1 MVQGQCLCG
10 KVTVSVPK
18 PVHDVSVC
26 HCGMCRKWN
35 GAPFMSVDC
44 GSDVT
49 LSGEEYITRYHSSEW
64 GDRCFCRECGTHLFY
79 YLKPANQYYVS
90 AALLGETT
98 ESRLSMQIYTDSKPA
113 YYNFAEKTPML
124 TEQDIMAMFQA
135 EQWLK
140 PDKAESGYLSIR
152 FVFLRC
158 RAEKLNNKQIH
169 KLAD

>member
-1 MVQGQCLCG
+1 MTESGLQIPFFSFHHGKTLKLINNNLIIYRRQKMVQGQCLCG

-18 PVHDVSVC
+18 QVHDVSVC

-44 GSDVT
+44 GSDVM

-79 YLKPANQYYVS
+79 YLKPADQYYVS

-124 TEQDIMAMFQA
+124 TEQDILAMFHA
-135 EQWLK
+135 E
-140 PDKAESGYLSIR
+140 
-152 FVFLRC
+152 
-158 RAEKLNNKQIH
+158 
-169 KLAD
+169 

>member
-18 PVHDVSVC
+18 QVHDVSVC

-64 GDRCFCRECGTHLFY
+64 ATV
-79 YLKPANQYYVS
+79 VS
-90 AALLGETT
+90 AASAGHTCFIT
-98 ESRLSMQIYTDSKPA
+98 
-113 YYNFAEKTPML
+113 
-124 TEQDIMAMFQA
+124 
-135 EQWLK
+135 
-140 PDKAESGYLSIR
+140 
-152 FVFLRC
+152 
-158 RAEKLNNKQIH
+158 
-169 KLAD
+169 